1 MNEYANKVIKKKR
14 PTKFDVQLHKS
25 TNRAISA
32 YMALVNQ
39 NKLGVEEDG
48 TEVTDLKQYKKTL
61 RKKPKTNQS
70 DEGESNSESDSD

>member
-14 PTKFDVQLHKS
+14 PTKFDVQLYKS

-48 TEVTDLKQYKKTL
+48 TEVADLKQYI
-61 RKKPKTNQS
+61 RF
-70 DEGESNSESDSD
+70 